1 MTTSTT
7 ATLTLT
13 QLYKSLYPSLTR
25 AALKLAPT
33 PDQAEDLVQEAMVRL
48 LNNSEL
54 AFANQAAAFA
64 FIQTTMKRLAIDLFR
79 KSKVRKTDAIGSDI
93 DAAYENSD
101 VQQKQTEHRMTLVA
115 ALEITNALNA
125 IADAPGA
132 DVLSMFYV
140 QGLSAK
146 EIGMKTG
153 ESVGTVTSKISR
165 QRQRHAPMIK
175 TRVEAAWAMYA

>member
-7 ATLTLT
+7 ATPTLT
-13 QLYKSLYPSLTR
+13 QLYKSLYPNLIR
-25 AALKLAPT
+25 AALKLAPSA
-33 PDQAEDLVQEAMVRL
+33 DQAEDLVQEAMVRIL
-48 LNNSEL
+48 GNKEL
-54 AFANQAAAFA
+54 SFANQAAAYA

-93 DAAYENSD
+93 DKAYENSD
-101 VQQKQTEHRMTLVA
+101 IQQKQTEHRLTLVA
-115 ALEITNALNA
+115 AVEVTNVLDS
-125 IADAPGA
+125 IASIPGA
-132 DVLSMFYV
+132 EVLSMFYV

-146 EIGMKTG
+146 EIGLKTG

-175 TRVEAAWAMYA
+175 SRVEAAWAMYA